1 MATTK
6 APRKKAAPKK
16 TVRTARARTVRTH
29 VRHEARDGESFWVYN
44 GPVCST
50 IAQLRAAIASM
61 TDEQFAYHTQ
71 RSGND
76 FAAWMEC
83 SMEHPKCAARLAKAR
98 TRAGALRAIAIC
110 EDC

>member
-6 APRKKAAPKK
+6 APRKKVAAKK
-16 TVRTARARTVRTH
+16 VRTVRARTVRTH
-29 VRHEARDGESFWVYN
+29 VRHEARTGEGFWVHN

-61 TDEQFAYHTQ
+61 SDEQFAYHTA

-76 FAAWMEC
+76 FALWMEC
-83 SMEHPKCAARLAKAR
+83 SMEHPKCAARLTKAK